1 MAYPGH
7 SRDATFV
14 LNLAPQRIIVFVI
27 HHGTHGARC
36 LSNGG
41 NSSAWSASTGA
52 IRGRPSEDWR
62 ADDGDVTISRSA
74 AGICGATKFT
84 AARVAA
90 SNETGNLR
98 HVHSA

>member
-7 SRDATFV
+7 YRDATFV

-41 NSSAWSASTGA
+41 NSSARPAWSASTGA
-52 IRGRPSEDWR
+52 IRGRPSEGWR
-62 ADDGDVTISRSA
+62 ADDGDVTISRSR
-74 AGICGATKFT
+74 C
-84 AARVAA
+84 RD
-90 SNETGNLR
+90 LR
-98 HVHSA
+98 RDEVYSGPGGGVE